1 MAIQIPGKRT
11 EPAIPIL
18 DRRFVYTP
26 ASATD
31 IRKTFER
38 VRAQQQAGTFEPSQ
52 PSRSAA

>member
-1 MAIQIPGKRT
+1 MTIQIPGKRT

-26 ASATD
+26 AATTD

-38 VRAQQQAGTFEPSQ
+38 VRAQQQASHNQ
-52 PSRSAA
+52 PSAASRSQA

>member
-38 VRAQQQAGTFEPSQ
+38 VRAQQQASHDHPTPEER
-52 PSRSAA
+52 RS